1 MNLVSKHRL
10 VSCST
15 QTQSEKKI
23 KVKEKDRI
31 PSLKNIKLRLDQL
44 PYYNNQ
50 NNKRIPSLL
59 KGKKVLKKK
68 KILDLYNNLYNSKE
82 IFTPDKKIN
91 LSNNS
96 NNNKHNKG
104 EIALSFGVKESPNQI
119 IINGL
124 NFNKKNNFRIIKK
137 RLNYNDEKCPLLN
150 NQVYELPLYNVSKV
164 LKNKRMI
171 IYRNNNKEQNNIYQE
186 IKINHHYNTKCKE
199 EFPIITQNSNN
210 FDSTEIKRD
219 NDKILKDLFRKN
231 CIINKKLNKK
241 KVRQN
246 FFKKSILDNKKLDNC
261 FTQEKSKIYNDNN
274 LIKSKINKKTTPK
287 INCIKNKAKKLYNFK
302 HNRTTD
308 NII

>member
-1 MNLVSKHRL
+1 M
-10 VSCST
+10 
-15 QTQSEKKI
+15 
-23 KVKEKDRI
+23 
-31 PSLKNIKLRLDQL
+31 
-44 PYYNNQ
+44 
-50 NNKRIPSLL
+50 
-59 KGKKVLKKK
+59 LKKK

-82 IFTPDKKIN
+82 IFSPDKKIN

-137 RLNYNDEKCPLLN
+137 RLNYNLSHNNDEKCPLLN

-210 FDSTEIKRD
+210 FDSTQIKRD

-241 KVRQN
+241 NVRQN
-246 FFKKSILDNKKLDNC
+246 FFKKSILDNKKIYNY
-261 FTQEKSKIYNDNN
+261 FTQEKSKIYNEND
-274 LIKSKINKKTTPK
+274 LIKYKISQKLSTE
-287 INCIKNKAKKLYNFK
+287 INCIKSNKSNKINNFN
-302 HNRTTD
+302 HNKTTD